1 MKNAISVLV
10 VEDDFHIAK
19 LISVLLRD
27 ASYNVVTVSTAK
39 SAFAQLEKAPID
51 LVVLDWMLPDMPG
64 DQVCR
69 RIKTLSGDAFL
80 PVLMLTAR
88 TTLAERI
95 AGLEAGADDY
105 LTKPFHNEE
114 LLARARALLR
124 IRKAEQTR
132 AETLLALERQHQ
144 ELKAAYEKLRSTQAQ
159 LIQASKMASLGE
171 LVAGVAHELNNPLA
185 IILGNAELLP
195 EFSNE
200 DDRRAVQQI
209 IAATQRGRRVVQS
222 LVTFARHD
230 KIEFDWHSP
239 SDLIERVLDLRR
251 STFRTSDIGLHVTY
265 ESNVPRVWVDG
276 PQIQQV
282 VLNLLIN
289 AEQALR
295 DRPNGQ
301 ILIDLYTA
309 TKPSAEPDV
318 LPNLQRAPKEGIGDG
333 LVVIDVADN
342 GPGLAPQVL
351 NRLFEPFVTTRP
363 PGQGT
368 GLGLSICFG
377 IVREHGGRIWAESEL
392 GIGTTIS
399 VALPLVSSRTS
410 DDELSDDDAASRSNE
425 TAIRCR
431 VLVVDD
437 EEPVARLLARLL
449 RQIGHDPLIVDS
461 GAAAIERIRREPFDL
476 VLSDVKMPGMS
487 GFELHQ
493 TIKQYNPELAARV
506 VFVTGDMLSAA
517 TQARIAQTGNPYIA
531 KPFAIDRL
539 EALVRSLLAQRPIER

>member
-368 GLGLSICFG
+368 GMGLAIANAIITQHEGVILVGS
-377 IVREHGGRIWAESEL
+377 RPNM
-392 GIGTTIS
+392 GTTFRI
-399 VALPLVSSRTS
+399 VLPAPNPMAGGAA
-410 DDELSDDDAASRSNE
+410 DDMLLDLPR
-425 TAIRCR
+425 R
-431 VLVVDD
+431 VLVIDD
-437 EEPVARLLARLL
+437 EPAIADLVNRLLSRAGYQVNSVL
-449 RQIGHDPLIVDS
+449 S
-461 GAAAIERIRREPFDL
+461 AAAGLSLLHTQPFDL
-476 VLSDVKMPGMS
+476 VLCDIRMPDMDGRTFYHHLRNDLPTMAS
-487 GFELHQ
+487 
-493 TIKQYNPELAARV
+493 RV
-506 VFVTGDMLSAA
+506 VIMTGDISSMNTDTFLKESKLPVL
-517 TQARIAQTGNPYIA
+517 R
-531 KPFAIDRL
+531 KPFTHV
-539 EALVRSLLAQRPIER
+539 ELLDAVSEIQSSSV

>member
-1 MKNAISVLV
+1 MKNSIRVLV

-27 ASYNVVTVSTAK
+27 AGYEVITVSTAK
-39 SAFAQLEKAPID
+39 SAFAQLEKTAID

-64 DQVCR
+64 DRICR
-69 RIKTLSGDAFL
+69 QIKAITGDVFL

-88 TTLAERI
+88 STLAERI

-132 AETLLALERQHQ
+132 AETLVALERQHD
-144 ELKAAYEKLRSTQAQ
+144 ELKHAYEKLRSTQAQ

-195 EFSNE
+195 AFNDE

-239 SDLIERVLDLRR
+239 SDLIERVLNLRR
-251 STFRTSDIGLHVTY
+251 STFLTSDIGVHVTY

-301 ILIDLYTA
+301 ILIDVYTA
-309 TKPSAEPDV
+309 SKPPAEPGV
-318 LPNLQRAPKEGIGDG
+318 LPNLQRAPKEEVGEA
-333 LVVIDVADN
+333 VVIIDIADN

-368 GLGLSICFG
+368 GMGLAIANA
-377 IVREHGGRIWAESEL
+377 IVTQHEGTILVGSRPE
-392 GIGTTIS
+392 IGTTFRITLPAATPINTGTTDDIS
-399 VALPLVSSRTS
+399 LEFPR
-410 DDELSDDDAASRSNE
+410 
-425 TAIRCR
+425 R
-431 VLVVDD
+431 VLVIDD
-437 EEPVARLLARLL
+437 EPAIADLVNRLLSRAGYQVNSVL
-449 RQIGHDPLIVDS
+449 S
-461 GAAAIERIRREPFDL
+461 AAAGLSLLHTQPFDL
-476 VLSDVKMPGMS
+476 VLCDIRMPDMDGRTFYHHLRNDLPSMAS
-487 GFELHQ
+487 
-493 TIKQYNPELAARV
+493 RV
-506 VFVTGDMLSAA
+506 VIMTGDISSTNTDTFLKESKLPVL
-517 TQARIAQTGNPYIA
+517 Q
-531 KPFAIDRL
+531 KPFTHTELL
-539 EALVRSLLAQRPIER
+539 EVVSDIQSPSL

>member
-1 MKNAISVLV
+1 MKNAIRVLV

-19 LISVLLRD
+19 LIGVLLHD
-27 ASYNVVTVSTAK
+27 ASYDVVTVNTAK
-39 SAFAQLEKAPID
+39 SAFAQLEKAPVD

-64 DQVCR
+64 DKVCR
-69 RIKTLSGDAFL
+69 RIKTLSDDVFL

-132 AETLLALERQHQ
+132 AETLVALEQQHE
-144 ELKAAYEKLRSTQAQ
+144 ELKDAYEKLRSTQAQ

-282 VLNLLIN
+282 MLNLLIN

-295 DRPNGQ
+295 DRTSGQ

-309 TKPSAEPDV
+309 TSPPAKPDV
-318 LPNLQRAPKEGIGDG
+318 LPNLQRAPKEGIGNG
-333 LVVIDVADN
+333 VVVIDVADN

-368 GLGLSICFG
+368 GMGLAIANA
-377 IVREHGGRIWAESEL
+377 IVTQHEGTILVGSRPNM
-392 GIGTTIS
+392 GTTFRIVLPAPDPIS
-399 VALPLVSSRTS
+399 AASS
-410 DDELSDDDAASRSNE
+410 DDMLLDLPR
-425 TAIRCR
+425 R
-431 VLVVDD
+431 VLVIDD
-437 EEPVARLLARLL
+437 EPAIADLVNRLLSRAGYQVNSVL
-449 RQIGHDPLIVDS
+449 S
-461 GAAAIERIRREPFDL
+461 AAAGLSLLHTQPFDL
-476 VLSDVKMPGMS
+476 VLCDIRMPDMDGRTFYYHLRNDLPAMAS
-487 GFELHQ
+487 
-493 TIKQYNPELAARV
+493 RV
-506 VFVTGDMLSAA
+506 VIMTGDISSMNTDTFIKESKLPVL
-517 TQARIAQTGNPYIA
+517 R
-531 KPFAIDRL
+531 KPFTHTELL
-539 EALVRSLLAQRPIER
+539 EIVSDIQSPSV